1 MLVITGSGRCGT
13 SVLARFCHNMG
24 YVTGGAWNHDMNAGM
39 EDGRFVETSNA
50 IEQGEVTADVKK
62 YVDTFPRRVVKDPRF
77 MRPKV
82 TELWAERRAD
92 LQVLVCVRNM
102 EHVSQSYAST
112 TTQDVNHLEWVT
124 SRTHEMIQ
132 SYVELAKHQVPVR
145 FLAFPNFLNDYNTVH
160 ELLEWGGLPID
171 YSIGELAWNGL
182 VNKDMVH
189 FR

>member
-50 IEQGEVTADVKK
+50 IEQGKVTADVKK

-82 TELWAERRAD
+82 TELWARSRPD
-92 LQVLVCVRNM
+92 LRVLICVRDM
-102 EHVSQSYAST
+102 SHVVQSYANISPN
-112 TTQDVNHLEWVT
+112 DPDHLEWVT
-124 SRTHEMIQ
+124 QRTHEIMMA
-132 SYVELAKHQVPVR
+132 YVELARHHVPVQ
-145 FLAFPNFLNDYNTVH
+145 FLAFPYFLDDYKRVH
-160 ELLEWGGLPID
+160 QLLEWGGLPID

-189 FR
+189 YQ